1 MTDLDVQIDD
11 LQRALD
17 NYLDAAISHAA
28 SRANDGWANAA
39 YREDTKLDVITAI
52 DALIT
57 ARIRDLVKVG

>member
-17 NYLDAAISHAA
+17 NYIDAAIYHKSGGPDA
-28 SRANDGWANAA
+28 SSA
-39 YREDTKLDVITAI
+39 YRDDTKLDVITAI